1 LRGPLSLVGLRR
13 TGRARIDTIRLASDN
28 SRAVP
33 LPYETIYARIRRV
46 PEGFVTTYGDLSP
59 GAPRHAGRALSQ
71 MPADVPWW
79 RVVRSDGTWPK
90 GADQRARLLSEDVPI
105 RGNRVVMGEARIPPE
120 AIR

>member
-1 LRGPLSLVGLRR
+1 M
-13 TGRARIDTIRLASDN
+13 RL
-28 SRAVP
+28 P

-71 MPADVPWW
+71 MPEDVPWW

-90 GADQRARLLSEDVPI
+90 GAEQRARLLSEDVPI
-105 RGNRVVMGEARIPPE
+105 RGSRVVMSEARIPPE

>member
-1 LRGPLSLVGLRR
+1 MGGPLSEVGSRR
-13 TGRARIDTIRLASDN
+13 TTCARIDSSDFVSDN
-28 SRAVP
+28 PQALP

-59 GAPRHAGRALSQ
+59 GAPRHAGRALSL

-90 GADQRARLLSEDVPI
+90 GADQRARLLSEAVPI
-105 RGNRVVMGEARIPPE
+105 RGSRVIMEEARISPE